1 MSSPQQFVI
10 LSSEPSTKTMAPIGT
25 RAQLLKDLGRFNCAP
40 ERDGSNT
47 LWGPGITMELP
58 PEQDEI
64 TQMLLT
70 ITEDEIAWLTI
81 VRLVK
86 QFGWKLLDP
95 MTGRELI
102 LPADRTTAAKS

>member
-1 MSSPQQFVI
+1 
-10 LSSEPSTKTMAPIGT
+10 MAVIGT
-25 RAQLLKDLGRFNCAP
+25 RKKLLKELSRFNCAP
-40 ERDGSNT
+40 ERDGADVV
-47 LWGPGITMELP
+47 WGPGISIDLP
-58 PEQDEI
+58 PGQDDI

-95 MTGRELI
+95 STGRELI
-102 LPADRTTAAKS
+102 LPADRTTAANT